1 MADHDSPEQQRY
13 ERIREVLQEAILRDY
28 PNPDR
33 HGCPGS
39 EALTRLAARRRP
51 IRDADWEHV
60 THCSP
65 CYREFLEFRA
75 ETLEREQHKKQLQRR
90 AAIAAA
96 VLLIGGVLTYWAF
109 QDHRN
114 AVITRTPA
122 ATGHKLQISAVLNL
136 ESESE
141 TRGDS
146 GKTNTPA
153 REIQRLPRSA
163 VDLSIYLPLGSEP
176 GSYEIQLFKN
186 RSDAIPLG
194 TFSGVAQIENGL
206 TVLRIAPDFSPF
218 QAGTY
223 SLAIR
228 RNNASWHYYTVILGT
243 GG

>member
-1 MADHDSPEQQRY
+1 MADYDSPEQRS
-13 ERIREVLQEAILRDY
+13 ERIREILQEAVLRDY
-28 PNPDR
+28 PNPER
-33 HGCPGS
+33 NGCPGA
-39 EALTRLAARRRP
+39 EVLNRLAVRRRP

-75 ETLEREQHKKQLQRR
+75 ETLEREQHRKQFQRR
-90 AAIAAA
+90 AVIAAA
-96 VLLIGGVLTYWAF
+96 ILLIGGVLTYWAF
-109 QDHRN
+109 QDHRKT
-114 AVITRTPA
+114 VVTRTPS
-122 ATGHKLQISAVLNL
+122 ATGHKTQISAVLNL

-146 GKTNTPA
+146 GKTSTPT

-186 RSDAIPLG
+186 RSDAIPLA
-194 TFSGVAQIENGL
+194 TFSGIAQIDNGL
-206 TVLRIAPDFSPF
+206 TLLRISPDFSPF
-218 QAGTY
+218 QPGTY

-228 RNNASWHYYTVILGT
+228 RNSASWHYYTVILGT